1 MNGSQ
6 RITIPGTELSVSKLC
21 LGGNR
26 LGGALNQAESFA
38 LLDAWVAQGAN
49 FIDTAHVYANWLPDA
64 ERSCS
69 EKTLGRWLKARG
81 GSVDVVIA
89 TKGGHPR
96 DGNLIPRLDRATVRQ
111 DVAEA
116 LDYLGLAR
124 LDLFYLHRD
133 DPSMPVEDAMAV
145 VEDLRREGLIR
156 HYACSNWSAPRM
168 AEAVEVARR
177 NGWQGFVA
185 HQPEWS
191 LAKRNPGTATA
202 DLLAMD
208 DTMLAFHKTSGMP
221 VIPYSSQAKGY
232 FDKAVAGA
240 IDDVTAR
247 AYDNPENLAMAHR
260 LAAIAE
266 RHGATPTQVMLNV
279 MMHSPFTT
287 IPVVGCRTAE
297 QIEFEPRKH
306 RAEPDPGGAGRSR
319 PVLTQGDR

>member
-38 LLDAWVAQGAN
+38 LLDAWVATGAN

-168 AEAVEVARR
+168 AESVEVARR

-191 LAKRNPGTATA
+191 LAKRNPGTATG

-208 DTMLAFHKTSGMP
+208 DAMLAFHRESGMP

-240 IDDVTAR
+240 VDDVTAR
-247 AYDNPENLAMAHR
+247 AYDNPENLATAHR
-260 LAAIAE
+260 LAAIAQ

-287 IPVVGCRTAE
+287 IPVVGCRTAG
-297 QIEFEPRKH
+297 QIESSLASIGLNLTPSE
-306 RAEPDPGGAGRSR
+306 RAEAA
-319 PVLTQGDR
+319 TI

>member
-1 MNGSQ
+1 MILDTARKDAMPLPIMASVRQMMADVRRPMAGANAYLFHPRGLRRGRRREGEVMNGSQ

-26 LGGALNQAESFA
+26 LGGALNQAKSFA
-38 LLDAWVAQGAN
+38 LLDAWVATGAN

-133 DPSMPVEDAMAV
+133 DPSVPVEDAMAV

-168 AEAVEVARR
+168 AEIRR
-177 NGWQGFVA
+177 GGAAQWLAGLRGPPAGMEPRQAQPRHGDGRSAGDGRRHVRLPQG
-185 HQPEWS
+185 
-191 LAKRNPGTATA
+191 
-202 DLLAMD
+202 
-208 DTMLAFHKTSGMP
+208 
-221 VIPYSSQAKGY
+221 
-232 FDKAVAGA
+232 
-240 IDDVTAR
+240 
-247 AYDNPENLAMAHR
+247 
-260 LAAIAE
+260 E
-266 RHGATPTQVMLNV
+266 RHDLSFPTP
-279 MMHSPFTT
+279 
-287 IPVVGCRTAE
+287 RR
-297 QIEFEPRKH
+297 PRAIST
-306 RAEPDPGGAGRSR
+306 RRSR
-319 PVLTQGDR
+319 VRSMT

>member
-1 MNGSQ
+1 MNGSA
-6 RITIPGTELSVSKLC
+6 RVLIPRTQLSVSRLC

-26 LGGALNQAESFA
+26 LGGALDKDASFA
-38 LLDAWVAQGAN
+38 LLDAWVGQGAN
-49 FIDTAHVYANWLPDA
+49 FIDTAHVYADWLPDV

-96 DGNLIPRLDRATVRQ
+96 GGDPRARLDRATVRQ

-133 DPSMPVEDAMAV
+133 DPALPVEDVLGV
-145 VEDLRREGLIR
+145 VEELRREGQVR
-156 HYACSNWSAPRM
+156 HYACSNWSGARM
-168 AEAVEVARR
+168 RAAEEAARR
-177 NGWQGFVA
+177 NGWEGFVA

-191 LAKRNPGTATA
+191 LARRNPGTSSP

-208 DTMLAFHKTSGMP
+208 ADMRSFHEESGLP

-232 FDKAVAGA
+232 FDKIGA
-240 IDDVTAR
+240 AALDDITAR
-247 AYDNPENLAMAHR
+247 AYDNAANRATAAR
-260 LAAIAE
+260 LAEIAA
-266 RHGATPTQVMLNV
+266 RHGATPTQVMLNA
-279 MMHSPFTT
+279 MMHSPFLT

-297 QIEFEPRKH
+297 QIASSLASVGLDLTD
-306 RAEPDPGGAGRSR
+306 AERRELLS
-319 PVLTQGDR
+319 L